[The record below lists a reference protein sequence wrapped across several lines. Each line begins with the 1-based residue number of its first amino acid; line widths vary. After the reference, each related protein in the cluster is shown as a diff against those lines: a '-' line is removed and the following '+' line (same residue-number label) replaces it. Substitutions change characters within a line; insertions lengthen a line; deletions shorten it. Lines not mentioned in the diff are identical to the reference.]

1 MKLRKG
7 FVLRDVCGDKALVGE
22 GLEAVDFEHLL
33 YFNETAAWLWE
44 KAEELG
50 TFTTDEL
57 IAALCEEYNVDNEL
71 ATQDVNAIVKKWQ
84 EMGLTEA

>member
-22 GLEAVDFEHLL
+22 GLEAVDFERLL
-33 YFNETAAWLWE
+33 CFNETAAWLWE

-50 TFTTDEL
+50 TFTADEL
-57 IAALCEEYNVDNEL
+57 IAALCEEYDVDNEL
-71 ATQDVNAIVKKWQ
+71 ATKDVNTIIKKWQ
-84 EMGLTEA
+84 EIGLTED